1 MKKCFITILAFL
13 ILCSFA
19 KGQVRDLDYYLK
31 EGLTGSPLLKDYANQ
46 YNSVS
51 FDSLLVRAVKK
62 PQVEARSTLQY
73 IPVYGKFGYDGVVT
87 DQGNYTGV
95 VGVSQEIFR
104 SREIN
109 NQLESLNLQRKS
121 LTNTTKI
128 TTNELTRMI
137 TDQYL
142 VSVSAYSDLD
152 FNSSFLGLLEKENE
166 IVKQLAIKGIYK
178 QTDYLAL
185 LLETQTQEIL
195 VNRLKG
201 QYIASLRDLNVVCG
215 INDTSSYALI
225 IPVLSVKGG
234 PDVLKSPGYIQFGI
248 DSLKIS
254 NEKNAIDIRYL
265 PKISWFADAGFL
277 THDLTAFYTHFGY
290 SAGLSLSIPI
300 YDGRQRSVE
309 KQKLEI
315 EEKTR
320 GNYRDNYLK
329 KYSQQILQLT
339 EELHS
344 EKEINASLIKQL
356 STSDNLLR
364 ALKSE
369 LDAGLI
375 QMTDVLSAVKN
386 YRIINKSL
394 NDSRIRILQI
404 TNEIN
409 YIINQ

>member
-1 MKKCFITILAFL
+1 MKKSVFTVLAFL
-13 ILCSFA
+13 TLCSLA
-19 KGQVRDLDYYLK
+19 YGQVRELDYYLK
-31 EGLTGSPLLKDYANQ
+31 EGLSGSPLLKDYANQ

-62 PQVEARSTLQY
+62 PQIEARSTLQY
-73 IPVYGKFGYDGVVT
+73 IPVYGKFGYDEVVT

-104 SREIN
+104 SKEIN
-109 NQLESLNLQRKS
+109 NQIESLNLQRKS
-121 LTNTTKI
+121 LTNTTRI

-185 LLETQTQEIL
+185 LVETQTQEIL
-195 VNRLKG
+195 VNRLKS
-201 QYIASLRDLNVVCG
+201 QYRSSLRDLNVVCG
-215 INDTSSYALI
+215 INDTSSYVLVLPA
-225 IPVLSVKGG
+225 LSVKGG
-234 PDVLKSPGYIQFGI
+234 PDVFKSPGFIQFGI
-248 DSLKIS
+248 DSLRIS
-254 NEKNAIDIRYL
+254 NEKNSIDIRYR

-277 THDLTAFYTHFGY
+277 THDLTVFYTHFGY
-290 SAGLSLSIPI
+290 SAGVSLSIPI
-300 YDGRQRSVE
+300 YDGNQRSIE

-315 EEKTR
+315 AENTR
-320 GNYRDNYLK
+320 GNYRNNYLK
-329 KYSQQILQLT
+329 KYDQQIIQLT
-339 EELHS
+339 EELS
-344 EKEINASLIKQL
+344 AEKEINASLVKQL
-356 STSDNLLR
+356 STSENLLR

-394 NDSRIRILQI
+394 SDSRIRIQQF
-404 TNEIN
+404 TNELN